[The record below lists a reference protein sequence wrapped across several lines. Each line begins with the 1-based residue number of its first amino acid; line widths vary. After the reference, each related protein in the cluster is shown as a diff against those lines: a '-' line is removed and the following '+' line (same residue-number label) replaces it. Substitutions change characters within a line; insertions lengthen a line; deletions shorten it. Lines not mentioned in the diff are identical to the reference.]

1 ANKSNLGATFILPNF
16 PSTPKLTRLDL
27 HIAIRN
33 LPQTSPSSAIAKR
46 ETDMAAKQIPISNP
60 PPLPSHLPDS
70 VLDLAV
76 QIEKRPLPQ
85 DVRES
90 LQSFQRAGCYIAGA
104 MIFLRD
110 NVLLE
115 SDLQLDHVKP
125 RLLGHWGTCPGLIL
139 VWSHLNL
146 LIRNHDL
153 DMIYVIGPGHGAPA
167 ALAALWLEGS
177 LEQFYPGEY
186 DRNADGLRNL
196 ITRFSVPG
204 GFPSHI
210 NAETPGS
217 IHEGG
222 ELGYALAVSFGAVMD
237 KPDLIVTC
245 VVGDG
250 EAETGPTATAWHA
263 IKYLD
268 PKESGAVIPIL
279 HINGFKISERTIF
292 GCMDDKEIV
301 SLFSGYGYQ
310 VRIVEDLDN
319 INDDLHNSLEWA
331 LAEVKKIQHA
341 ARSGKPIEKPRW
353 PMIALRTPKGWGG
366 PKEVDG
372 KIIEGSFHSHQVP
385 LAKANSDE
393 SQLKALQDWLSSYN
407 ISKLIQDGKPT
418 DTILRTIPTNDE
430 KKLGQLK
437 TTYDPYI
444 ELKTT
449 DWQEFAVEK
458 GTDQSCMQVTGKY
471 LDRIFQENPTNIR
484 LFSPDELE
492 SNKLNAILDH
502 TQRNFQW
509 DQYSRANG
517 GRVIE
522 VLSEHCCQGFMQGYT
537 LTGRTALFPSY
548 ESFLG
553 IVHTMMV
560 QYQKFVKI
568 AREVKWRGDLS
579 SINYIE
585 TSTWARQEHNGFSH
599 QNPSFIGAVLNLK
612 AEAARVYLPPDANCF
627 LSTIRHCLRS
637 KSYTNLVIGSK
648 QPTAVY
654 LSPSE
659 ADEHCRLG
667 ASIWHFASTPDPSGQ
682 ASSTPNP
689 DVVLVGIGVEVT
701 FEVIKAA
708 ELLRTLCPELRIR
721 VINVTDLM
729 ILFAESA
736 HPHAL
741 SKERFV
747 ELFTKD
753 KPVLFNYH
761 GYKTELQG
769 VLFGREGV
777 ARMTVRGYE
786 EEGSTT
792 TPFDMMARNGVSR
805 FDVAQWAL
813 KKGAVGNE
821 EVKGGWRGS

>member
-1 ANKSNLGATFILPNF
+1 MGGG
-16 PSTPKLTRLDL
+16 
-27 HIAIRN
+27 
-33 LPQTSPSSAIAKR
+33 
-46 ETDMAAKQIPISNP
+46 EIPVSNP
-60 PPLPSHLPDS
+60 PPLASHLPDS
-70 VLDLAV
+70 VLELAV
-76 QIEKRPLPQ
+76 QIEKKPLPD
-85 DVRES
+85 DVRDS
-90 LQSFQRAGCYIAGA
+90 LKSFQRAACYIAAA

-177 LEQFYPGEY
+177 LERFYPGEY
-186 DRNADGLRNL
+186 DCDADGLRNL

-237 KPDLIVTC
+237 NPDLIVTC

-250 EAETGPTATAWHA
+250 EAESGPTATAWHA

-268 PKESGAVIPIL
+268 PKESGAVLPIL
-279 HINGFKISERTIF
+279 HVNGFKISERTIF

-301 SLFSGYGYQ
+301 CLFSGYGYQ
-310 VRIVEDLDN
+310 VRIVEDLPN
-319 INDDLHNSLEWA
+319 IDDDLSNALEWA
-331 LAEVKKIQHA
+331 VAEIKHIQQA
-341 ARSGKPIEKPRW
+341 ARSGTPLIKPRW
-353 PMIALRTPKGWGG
+353 PMIVLRTPKGWGG
-366 PKEVDG
+366 PKKVDG

-385 LAKANSDE
+385 LPKANSDE
-393 SQLKALQDWLSSYN
+393 PHLKELNNWLSSYHIN
-407 ISKLIQDGKPT
+407 ELIKGGKPSES
-418 DTILRTIPTNDE
+418 ILRILPEDNG

-437 TTYDPYI
+437 ATYDPYVS
-444 ELKTT
+444 LKGVEWKDFT
-449 DWQEFAVEK
+449 VEK
-458 GTDQSCMQVTGKY
+458 GTDQSCMKVTGEF
-471 LDRIFQENPTNIR
+471 LDGVFQANPTTIR

-492 SNKLNAILDH
+492 SNKLDAILNH

-509 DQYSRANG
+509 DEYSRANG

-522 VLSEHCCQGFMQGYT
+522 VLSEHDCQGFMQGYT

-560 QYQKFVKI
+560 QYSKFVKI
-568 AREVKWRGDLS
+568 AREVKWRGDLA

-627 LSTIRHCLRS
+627 LSTVDHCLRS
-637 KSYTNLVIGSK
+637 KNYANLIIGSK

-654 LSPSE
+654 LSADE
-659 ADEHCRLG
+659 AEEHCRLG
-667 ASIWHFASTPDPSGQ
+667 ASIWHFASSQDPTGSAPSTPDP
-682 ASSTPNP
+682 
-689 DVVLVGIGVEVT
+689 DVVMVGIGVEVT

-708 ELLRTLCPELRIR
+708 ELLRTLCPALRIR

-729 ILFAESA
+729 ILFAESK

-741 SKERFV
+741 SKDRFI
-747 ELFTKD
+747 ELFTAD
-753 KPVLFNYH
+753 KLVLFNYH
-761 GYKTELQG
+761 GYPTELQG
-769 VLFGREGV
+769 LLFGRE
-777 ARMTVRGYE
+777 RMDRMSVNGYS

-792 TPFDMMARNGVSR
+792 TPFDMMLRNGVSR
-805 FDVAQWAL
+805 FDVAERAL
-813 KKGAVGNE
+813 EGGAQGNAEVKRQLAKNLE
-821 EVKGGWRGS
+821 EVREKVKGVRRFIAEHGKDPDDIYDMAKF

>member
-1 ANKSNLGATFILPNF
+1 MVNG
-16 PSTPKLTRLDL
+16 
-27 HIAIRN
+27 
-33 LPQTSPSSAIAKR
+33 
-46 ETDMAAKQIPISNP
+46 QIPVSNP
-60 PPLPSHLPDS
+60 PPLSSLLPESVLQLSVKPQKTPLPDH
-70 VLDLAV
+70 VHD
-76 QIEKRPLPQ
+76 
-85 DVRES
+85 S
-90 LQSFQRAGCYIAGA
+90 LRQFQRAGCYIAAA

-115 SDLQLDHVKP
+115 SELKVDHVKP
-125 RLLGHWGTCPGLIL
+125 RLLGHWGTCPGLVL

-153 DMIYVIGPGHGAPA
+153 EMIHVVGPGHGAPA

-177 LEQFYPGEY
+177 LEKFYPGEY
-186 DRNADGLRNL
+186 DRDANGLRNL

-237 KPDLIVTC
+237 NPNLIVTC
-245 VVGDG
+245 VIGDG

-268 PKESGAVIPIL
+268 PQESGAVIPIL
-279 HINGFKISERTIF
+279 HVNGFKISERTIF

-301 SLFSGYGYQ
+301 CLFSGYGYQ
-310 VRIVEDLDN
+310 VCIVDDLEN
-319 INDDLHNSLEWA
+319 INVDLYSALEWA
-331 LAEVKKIQHA
+331 VAQVKEIQHA
-341 ARSGKPIEKPRW
+341 ARSGKPIVKPRW
-353 PMIALRTPKGWGG
+353 PMLVLRTPKGWGG

-385 LAKANSDE
+385 LPKANSDGT
-393 SQLKALQDWLSSYN
+393 QLKALKDWLSSYT
-407 ISKLIQDGKPT
+407 ISELLEGGQPSQSIL
-418 DTILRTIPTNDE
+418 DTLPKDE

-437 TTYDPYI
+437 ATYDPYI
-444 ELKTT
+444 GLKAV
-449 DWQEFAVEK
+449 DWQDFAVEE

-471 LDRIFQENPTNIR
+471 LGRVFQENPTTIR

-492 SNKLNAILDH
+492 SNKLDAILDH

-509 DQYSRANG
+509 DEYSRANG

-522 VLSEHCCQGFMQGYT
+522 TLSEHDCQGFMQGYT

-560 QYQKFVKI
+560 QYSKFVKI
-568 AREVKWRGDLS
+568 ANEVKWRGDLA

-585 TSTWARQEHNGFSH
+585 TSTWTRQEHNGFSH
-599 QNPSFIGAVLNLK
+599 QNPSFIGAVLNIK

-627 LSTIRHCLRS
+627 LSTVAHCLASRN
-637 KSYTNLVIGSK
+637 YTNLIIGSK
-648 QPTAVY
+648 QPTPVY
-654 LSPSE
+654 LSPAE
-659 ADEHCRLG
+659 AATHCREG
-667 ASIWHFASTPDPSGQ
+667 ASVWHFASTPSPS
-682 ASSTPNP
+682 SPPNSNP
-689 DVVLVGIGVEVT
+689 RSMSCTNPEVDVVLVGIGVELT
-701 FEVIKAA
+701 FEVIHAA
-708 ELLRTLCPELRIR
+708 ALLRTLTNDAVR
-721 VINVTDLM
+721 VRVVNVTDLM
-729 ILFAESA
+729 ILAPESA

-741 SKERFV
+741 STQKFE
-747 ELFTKD
+747 EIFTRD
-753 KPVLFNYH
+753 RPVGFNYH
-761 GYKTELQG
+761 GYAAELQG
-769 VLFGREGV
+769 LLFGREGV
-777 ARMTVRGYE
+777 QRMVVAGYK

-792 TPFDMMARNGVSR
+792 TPFDMLLVNGVSR
-805 FDVAQWAL
+805 FDVVKRAL
-813 KKGAVGNE
+813 KMVRRE
-821 EVKGGWRGS
+821 EVRGSVEGWVREVERRVEEVRGFIKENGRDPDQLYEMAEFP

>member
-1 ANKSNLGATFILPNF
+1 MANG
-16 PSTPKLTRLDL
+16 
-27 HIAIRN
+27 
-33 LPQTSPSSAIAKR
+33 
-46 ETDMAAKQIPISNP
+46 EIPISNP
-60 PPLPSHLPDS
+60 PALPSRLPES
-70 VLDLAV
+70 VLELAV
-76 QIEKRPLPQ
+76 QIQRKPLPEN
-85 DVRES
+85 VRKS
-90 LQSFQRAGCYIAGA
+90 LRDFQQAACYLAAA

-115 SDLQLDHVKP
+115 SDLQHEHVKP
-125 RLLGHWGTCPGLIL
+125 RLLGHWGTCPGLII
-139 VWSHLNL
+139 VQSHLNL

-177 LEQFYPGEY
+177 LEKFYPGEY

-237 KPDLIVTC
+237 SPDLIVTC

-263 IKYLD
+263 IKFLD
-268 PKESGAVIPIL
+268 PRESGAVIPIL
-279 HINGFKISERTIF
+279 HVNGFKISERTIF

-301 SLFSGYGYQ
+301 CLFSGYGYQ
-310 VRIVEDLDN
+310 VRIVEDLEN
-319 INDDLHNSLEWA
+319 IDDDLQGALEWA
-331 LAEVKKIQHA
+331 LAEIKKIQKA
-341 ARSGKPIEKPRW
+341 ARSGEPIAKPRW
-353 PMIALRTPKGWGG
+353 PMIVLRTPKGWTG
-366 PKEVDG
+366 PKVVDG

-385 LAKANSDE
+385 LPKANSDD
-393 SQLKALQDWLSSYN
+393 SQLAALKDWLSSYN
-407 ISKLIQDGKPT
+407 IRELIKDGKPT
-418 DTILRTIPTNDE
+418 ESVLSILPQNDE

-437 TTYDPYI
+437 STYDPYTG
-444 ELKTT
+444 LKAVEWEDFT
-449 DWQEFAVEK
+449 VEK
-458 GTDQSCMQVTGKY
+458 GTDQSCMQVTGEY
-471 LDRIFQENPTNIR
+471 LDKVFQENPTTIR

-492 SNKLNAILDH
+492 SNKLNAILNH

-509 DQYSRANG
+509 DEYSRANG

-522 VLSEHCCQGFMQGYT
+522 VLSEHDCQGFMQGYT

-560 QYQKFVKI
+560 QYSKFIKI
-568 AREVKWRGDLS
+568 AKEVRWRGDLA

-627 LSTIRHCLRS
+627 LSTVNHCLRS
-637 KSYTNLVIGSK
+637 KNYTNLIIGSK

-654 LSPSE
+654 LSQE
-659 ADEHCRLG
+659 DAHEHCRQG
-667 ASIWHFASTPDPSGQ
+667 ASVWHFASSPEPSR
-682 ASSTPNP
+682 SSPSTTNP

-708 ELLRTLCPELRIR
+708 ELLRDLCPELHVR

-729 ILFAESA
+729 ILFAESK

-741 SKERFV
+741 SKDHFIEM
-747 ELFTKD
+747 FTAD
-753 KPVLFNYH
+753 KPLLFNYH
-761 GYKTELQG
+761 GYPTELQG
-769 VLFGREGV
+769 LLFGREGLH
-777 ARMTVRGYE
+777 RMTVEGYT

-792 TPFDMMARNGVSR
+792 TPFDMMLLNRVSR
-805 FDVAQWAL
+805 FDVASRALRAGSEQSDKVKQQLDTYLNDISARVKDVRAFIAENGKDPDDMYEMPKFL
-813 KKGAVGNE
+813 KK
-821 EVKGGWRGS
+821 

>member
-1 ANKSNLGATFILPNF
+1 
-16 PSTPKLTRLDL
+16 
-27 HIAIRN
+27 
-33 LPQTSPSSAIAKR
+33 
-46 ETDMAAKQIPISNP
+46 MAGEQIPVANP

-76 QIEKRPLPQ
+76 KIDKKTLPA

-90 LQSFQRAGCYIAGA
+90 LEGFQRAACYIAAA
-104 MIFLRD
+104 MIFLKD

-115 SDLQLDHVKP
+115 SDLRLDHIKP

-139 VWSHLNL
+139 VWSHLDL
-146 LIRNHDL
+146 LIKNHDL

-177 LEQFYPGEY
+177 LEKFYPGEY
-186 DRNADGLRNL
+186 DRNTTGLRNL

-250 EAETGPTATAWHA
+250 EAESGPTATAWHA

-279 HINGFKISERTIF
+279 HVNGFKISERTIF
-292 GCMDDKEIV
+292 GCMDDKEII

-310 VRIVEDLDN
+310 VLIVENMDTINEDLYN
-319 INDDLHNSLEWA
+319 GLEWA
-331 LAEVKKIQHA
+331 LAEIKKIQQA
-341 ARSGKPIEKPRW
+341 ARSGKPIAKPRW
-353 PMIALRTPKGWGG
+353 PMIGLGAPK
-366 PKEVDG
+366 KNTDG
-372 KIIEGSFHSHQVP
+372 KLIEGSFHSHQVP
-385 LAKANSDE
+385 LPKANSDE
-393 SQLKALQDWLSSYN
+393 AQLKLLSDWLSSYR
-407 ISKLIQDGKPT
+407 ISELIQDGTPT
-418 DTILRTIPTNDE
+418 DAVLRILPERDE
-430 KKLGQLK
+430 KKLGQNKL
-437 TTYDPYI
+437 TYEPYQP
-444 ELKTT
+444 LDVVDTK
-449 DWQEFAVEK
+449 DCAVEK
-458 GTDQSCMQVTGKY
+458 GTDQSCMKVTGQY
-471 LDRIFQENPTNIR
+471 LDKVFQANPTGIR

-492 SNKLNAILDH
+492 SNKLDAILDH

-509 DQYSRANG
+509 DEYSRGNG

-522 VLSEHCCQGFMQGYT
+522 TLSEHDCQGFMQGYT

-560 QYQKFVKI
+560 QYSKFVKI
-568 AREVKWRGDLS
+568 AREVKWRGDLA

-599 QNPSFIGAVLNLK
+599 QNPSFIGAVLNIK
-612 AEAARVYLPPDANCF
+612 PEAARVYLPPDANCF
-627 LSTIRHCLRS
+627 LSTVKHCLKS
-637 KSYTNLVIGSK
+637 KNKTNLIIGSK
-648 QPTAVY
+648 QPTSVY
-654 LSPSE
+654 LSAEE

-667 ASIWHFASTPDPSGQ
+667 ASIWDFASSKDPSGS
-682 ASSTPNP
+682 AKSTPNP
-689 DVVLVGIGVEVT
+689 DVVLVGVGVEVT

-708 ELLRTLCPELRIR
+708 ELLRTLCPGLRVR
-721 VINVTDLM
+721 VVNVTDLM
-729 ILFAESA
+729 ILIAESK

-741 SKERFV
+741 SKDHFV
-747 ELFTKD
+747 DLFTAD

-761 GYKTELQG
+761 GYPTELQG
-769 VLFGREGV
+769 LLFGREGLW
-777 ARMTVRGYE
+777 RMGVEGYI

-792 TPFDMMARNGVSR
+792 TPFDMMLVNRVSR
-805 FDVAQWAL
+805 FDVVSRAL
-813 KKGAVGNE
+813 RAGAEHNE
-821 EVKGGWRGS
+821 EVKQQLDKCLRDVEEKVKDVRRFIAEHGKDPDDIYDMAKFE

>member
-1 ANKSNLGATFILPNF
+1 MVPNPPALASSLPD
-16 PSTPKLTRLDL
+16 TTLDL
-27 HIAIRN
+27 VAKVPKAPLSEDVAN
-33 LPQTSPSSAIAKR
+33 SLSA
-46 ETDMAAKQIPISNP
+46 
-60 PPLPSHLPDS
+60 
-70 VLDLAV
+70 
-76 QIEKRPLPQ
+76 
-85 DVRES
+85 
-90 LQSFQRAGCYIAGA
+90 FQRAACYIAAA

-115 SDLQLDHVKP
+115 KELQLDHVKP

-146 LIRNHDL
+146 LIRDHDL

-177 LEQFYPGEY
+177 LERFYPGEY
-186 DRNADGLRNL
+186 GRDADGLRNL

-263 IKYLD
+263 IKFLD
-268 PKESGAVIPIL
+268 PRESGAVIPIL
-279 HINGFKISERTIF
+279 HVNGFKISERTIF
-292 GCMDDKEIV
+292 GCMDDKEIAC
-301 SLFSGYGYQ
+301 LFSGYGYQ
-310 VRIVEDLDN
+310 VCIVEDLDQ
-319 INDDLHNSLEWA
+319 INDELHSALEWA
-331 LAEVKKIQHA
+331 LAEVRRIQTA
-341 ARSGKPIEKPRW
+341 ARSGKPLVKPRW
-353 PMIALRTPKGWGG
+353 PMIVLRTPKGWGG
-366 PKEVDG
+366 PKKIDG
-372 KIIEGSFHSHQVP
+372 KLVEGSFHSHQVP
-385 LAKANSDE
+385 LAKANSDD
-393 SQLKALQDWLSSYN
+393 SQLKVLNEWLTSYKIDELVQN
-407 ISKLIQDGKPT
+407 GKPVQS
-418 DTILRTIPTNDE
+418 ILDIMPRNDS

-437 TTYDPYI
+437 DTYNPYI
-444 ELKTT
+444 ALEKV
-449 DWQEFAVEK
+449 DWKKFAVEK
-458 GTDQSCMQVTGKY
+458 GADQSCMQVTGKY
-471 LDRIFQENPTNIR
+471 LDQVFQANPTTIR

-492 SNKLNAILDH
+492 SNKLSAILDH

-522 VLSEHCCQGFMQGYT
+522 VLSEHDCQGFMQGYT
-537 LTGRTALFPSY
+537 LTGRTAIFPSY

-560 QYQKFVKI
+560 QYSKFVKI
-568 AREVKWRGDLS
+568 AQEVKWRGDLA

-599 QNPSFIGAVLNLK
+599 QNPSFIGAVLNVK
-612 AEAARVYLPPDANCF
+612 AESARVYLPPDANCF
-627 LSTIRHCLRS
+627 LSTVAHILNSRN
-637 KSYTNLVIGSK
+637 KTNLVIGSK

-654 LSPSE
+654 LSPDE
-659 ADEHCRLG
+659 AAEHCRLG
-667 ASIWHFASTPDPSGQ
+667 ASIWHFASTPLLAKTD
-682 ASSTPNP
+682 P

-701 FEVIKAA
+701 FEVVKAA
-708 ELLRTLCPELRIR
+708 ELLRTVCPALRVR
-721 VINVTDLM
+721 VANVTDLM
-729 ILFAESA
+729 ILVAESR

-741 SKERFV
+741 SKEKFV
-747 ELFTKD
+747 ELFTAD
-753 KPVLFNYH
+753 RPVHFNYH
-761 GYKTELQG
+761 GYATELQG
-769 VLFGREGV
+769 LLFGREGLWRMSV
-777 ARMTVRGYE
+777 AGYQ

-792 TPFDMMARNGVSR
+792 TPFDMMLVNGVSR
-805 FDVAQWAL
+805 FDVAKWAL
-813 KKGAVGNE
+813 RAGADRNE
-821 EVKGGWRGS
+821 EVKVNLEKLVEDVDGRVDEVRKFISEHGKDPDDMYDMARFE